1 MYKLLAHTA
10 EKLSF
15 LCTELVQKLV
25 NRLKKKNKLK
35 YTHTIKQMLFAFH
48 SLLKKKCL
56 VLSLSSS
63 PSQNMLLMNRTNCCP
78 LLHATDCTCILNAQI
93 TTCCI
98 VLNKLL
104 LRTGSRSSLFTLQRV
119 LFIFRHAGAV
129 FLLFNTSSS
138 TLPFRCTNIKH
149 I

>member
-25 NRLKKKNKLK
+25 NRLKKNKLK
-35 YTHTIKQMLFAFH
+35 YTHRIKQMLFAFH

-56 VLSLSSS
+56 VLSLSFS
-63 PSQNMLLMNRTNCCP
+63 PSQNTNRTNCRP

-129 FLLFNTSSS
+129 FLLFNTS
-138 TLPFRCTNIKH
+138 
-149 I
+149 